1 MKTVYVAFDGSIFE
15 DKRECEI
22 YELKESNENIIWN
35 YYNQT
40 LRKIPKVKLIT
51 TVSSFYNEKVLTNEN

>member
-40 LRKIPKVKLIT
+40 LRKIHKVKLVT
-51 TVSSFYNEKVLTNEN
+51 TISSFYNEKVLTNK

>member
-40 LRKIPKVKLIT
+40 LRKIPNVKLIT
-51 TVSSFYNEKVLTNEN
+51 TISGFYNEKVLTKEN